1 MKTYLDFK
9 QNCED
14 SKRVFRDKLIGF
26 QDSGKRVAGYG
37 ATSKSTTILNYC
49 DVNSELIEFISD
61 TTPIKQNK
69 FSPGKHIPI
78 KSYEYFLSNIPEVIV
93 LFAWNHAKEIIEKEQ
108 KNLSSSIE
116 WITHLKNFKI

>member
-1 MKTYLDFK
+1 MRFVFGKKGARTKLKIVDDIKQHELSIGLDKMKTYLDFK

-69 FSPGKHIPI
+69 FS
-78 KSYEYFLSNIPEVIV
+78 
-93 LFAWNHAKEIIEKEQ
+93 Q
-108 KNLSSSIE
+108 
-116 WITHLKNFKI
+116 